1 MNTVQRLL
9 KELIANP
16 EPGLAQA
23 IQAVEQSEDPGQWED
38 LIWRMSQELGRAAL
52 EKQLE
57 KVHEPPGVACPH
69 CETDPAPPLPPTNAG
84 LSPP

>member
-1 MNTVQRLL
+1 MNKIQQAL
-9 KELIANP
+9 KQLIENP

-23 IQAVEQSEDPGQWED
+23 MEAVEQSEDPGQWED
-38 LIWRMSQELGRAAL
+38 LIWRMSQELGRETL

-69 CETDPAPPLPPTNAG
+69 CEADPPPLLPPTQAE
-84 LSPP
+84 LSLP

>member
-1 MNTVQRLL
+1 MNKIQQVL
-9 KELIANP
+9 KQLIENP

-23 IQAVEQSEDPGQWED
+23 MEAVEQSEDPGQWED
-38 LIWRMSQELGRAAL
+38 LIWRMSQELGRETL

-57 KVHEPPGVACPH
+57 KVQEPPGVACPH
-69 CETDPAPPLPPTNAG
+69 CEADPAPPLPPSTAG

>member
-1 MNTVQRLL
+1 MNKIQQVL
-9 KELIANP
+9 KELIENP

-23 IQAVEQSEDPGQWED
+23 MEAVAQSEDPGQWED
-38 LIWRMSQELGRAAL
+38 LIWRMSQELGRETP

-69 CETDPAPPLPPTNAG
+69 CEADPAPPSPRSEAG
-84 LSPP
+84 FSPP